1 MIMPRLAFSC
11 IVLIPALA
19 ILATGQTPGRN
30 TPLTDDDHQIMEL
43 VGSVF
48 GAAVDGIGNAHR
60 YLLTDEDA
68 AKNRF
73 FSQMK
78 QANTQILQL
87 KNILKLTQPN
97 NRDLLQSLEPVIRAL
112 KSMDTGA
119 TTMLATLGTTK
130 KKNLSQEVAKL
141 SNRVNHFAYTFK
153 NFEQKLHNT
162 LIFKYGTDNRS
173 LTAASAAAHLQWD
186 TVKAIS
192 AATGYV
198 LAGKNYAQASI
209 QVKNALSDFDS
220 QVARFRSAVDLTRP
234 ANEPIAAALDT
245 LVQNKNRFSATTR
258 ALIKSMGPG
267 KAISTT
273 QIAQFN
279 ADIDAL
285 AAAINDFIGRL

>member
-1 MIMPRLAFSC
+1 MIKPHLAFFC
-11 IVLIPALA
+11 AVLITALA
-19 ILATGQTPGRN
+19 IPATGQTPGRN
-30 TPLTDDDHQIMEL
+30 TPLTADDHQILKL

-48 GAAVDGIGNAHR
+48 GAAVDGIGNVHR

-78 QANTQILQL
+78 LANTQILQL
-87 KNILKLTQPN
+87 QNMLKLTRPN
-97 NRDLLQSLEPVIRAL
+97 DRNLLQSLDPVITAQ

-119 TTMLATLGTTK
+119 TTMLATLATTK
-130 KKNLSQEVAKL
+130 KKNLPQEVAKL
-141 SNRVNHFAYTFK
+141 SNRVDHFAYTFK

-162 LIFKYGTDNRS
+162 LIFQYGTDNRS

-198 LAGKNYAQASI
+198 LAGKNYGKAMFQF
-209 QVKNALSDFDS
+209 KNAISDFDT

-234 ANEPIAAALDT
+234 GNKPIAAALDT
-245 LVQNKNRFSATTR
+245 LVQKMNRFSATTR
-258 ALIKSMGPG
+258 ALVKSMGPG
-267 KAISTT
+267 KAMATT
-273 QIAQFN
+273 QLTQLY

-285 AAAINDFIGRL
+285 AAAIRDFIGRL

>member
-1 MIMPRLAFSC
+1 
-11 IVLIPALA
+11 
-19 ILATGQTPGRN
+19 
-30 TPLTDDDHQIMEL
+30 LTDNDHQILEL

-48 GAAVDGIGNAHR
+48 GAAVDGIGSAHR
-60 YLLTDEDA
+60 YLLTDEPA

-87 KNILKLTQPN
+87 QNMLKLTRPN
-97 NRDLLQSLEPVIRAL
+97 NRDLLQSLQPVITAQ

-119 TTMLATLGTTK
+119 TTMLATLETTK

-141 SNRVNHFAYTFK
+141 SNRVDHFAYTFK

-162 LIFKYGTDNRS
+162 LIFLYGTDNRS
-173 LTAASAAAHLQWD
+173 LTAASAATHLQWD

-198 LAGKNYAQASI
+198 LAGENYGKAMVQF
-209 QVKNALSDFDS
+209 KNALADFDT
-220 QVARFRSAVDLTRP
+220 QVTRFRSSVDLTQP
-234 ANEPIAAALDT
+234 KNKPIAIALDT
-245 LVQNKNRFSATTR
+245 LAQKKDRFQATTR
-258 ALIKSMGPG
+258 TLVKSMGPG
-267 KAISTT
+267 KAMATT
-273 QIAQFN
+273 QLTQLN

-285 AAAINDFIGRL
+285 TAAIHDFIGRL